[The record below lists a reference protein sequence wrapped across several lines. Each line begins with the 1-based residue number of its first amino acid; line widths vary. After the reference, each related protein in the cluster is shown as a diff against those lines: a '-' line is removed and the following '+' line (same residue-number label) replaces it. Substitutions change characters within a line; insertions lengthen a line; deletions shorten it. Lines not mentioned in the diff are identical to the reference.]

1 MTGKVPVLVALTGE
15 ARLALS
21 GAPELKL
28 TRFPFRVGRE
38 SRSPLEAGVVVH
50 DERRRQSVA
59 PNNDLYI
66 WDPGPLL
73 NISREH
79 FQIERS
85 DSGEFFVRDR
95 GSTCGTLVGNV
106 RLGAGGPESCVL
118 LPDNTIVVG
127 TPQSPFVFRF
137 EMREA
142 TRATPADERLEATS
156 ARNKAQLAW
165 NLRSKENGET

>member
-1 MTGKVPVLVALTGE
+1 MARKVPVLVALTGE

-21 GAPELKL
+21 GAAELRL

-38 SRSPLEAGVVVH
+38 SRSPMEAGVVVH
-50 DERRRQSVA
+50 DERRRQSMA

-73 NISREH
+73 NVSREH

-85 DSGEFFVRDR
+85 DNGEFFIRDR

-106 RLGAGGPESCVL
+106 RLGAGGPESCAL
-118 LPDNTIVVG
+118 FPDNTIVVG
-127 TPQSPFVFRF
+127 TPQSPFVFQF
-137 EMREA
+137 ELREA
-142 TRATPADERLEATS
+142 TRGTPTDNPLESTS
-156 ARNKAQLAW
+156 ARDKAQLAW
-165 NLRSKENGET
+165 NLRSRESREE

>member
-1 MTGKVPVLVALTGE
+1 MIHGIPLLVALTVE
-15 ARLALS
+15 ARRALS
-21 GAPELKL
+21 GAADLRL

-38 SRSPLEAGVVVH
+38 SRSSADARVVVL
-50 DERRRQSVA
+50 DERRRGTVP

-73 NISREH
+73 NVSREH

-85 DSGEFFVRDR
+85 ESGEYLVRDR

-106 RLGAGGPESCVL
+106 RLGAGGPEGCVL
-118 LPDNTIVVG
+118 YPDNTIVVG

-137 EMREA
+137 DLREEKPSVP
-142 TRATPADERLEATS
+142 REKRLESTS
-156 ARNKAQLAW
+156 ALEKAKVAW
-165 NLRSKENGET
+165 KLGPIESREG

>member
-1 MTGKVPVLVALTGE
+1 M
-15 ARLALS
+15 
-21 GAPELKL
+21 
-28 TRFPFRVGRE
+28 
-38 SRSPLEAGVVVH
+38 EAGVVVH
-50 DERRRQSVA
+50 DERRRQSAA

-73 NISREH
+73 NVSREH

-106 RLGAGGPESCVL
+106 RLGAGGPESCAL
-118 LPDNTIVVG
+118 FPDNTIVVG
-127 TPQSPFVFRF
+127 TPQSPFVFHF

-142 TRATPADERLEATS
+142 TRRTPADERLESTS
-156 ARNKAQLAW
+156 ARDKAQLAW
-165 NLRSKENGET
+165 KLRSRESREN

>member
-1 MTGKVPVLVALTGE
+1 MARKFPLLVALTGE
-15 ARLALS
+15 ARLALA
-21 GAPELKL
+21 GAFELKL

-38 SRSPLEAGVVVH
+38 SRSPMEAGVVVH
-50 DERRRQSVA
+50 DERRRQAIA

-85 DSGEFFVRDR
+85 DNGEYFVRDR

-106 RLGAGGPESCVL
+106 QLGLGGAESCAL
-118 LPDNTIVVG
+118 FPDNTIVVG
-127 TPQSPFVFRF
+127 TPKSPFVFRF
-137 EMREA
+137 EIRETAGDTA
-142 TRATPADERLEATS
+142 TDERLESTS
-156 ARNKAQLAW
+156 AREKAQLAW
-165 NLRSKENGET
+165 NLKSEESPER

>member
-1 MTGKVPVLVALTGE
+1 MARRFPFLVALTGE

-28 TRFPFRVGRE
+28 SRFPFRVGRE
-38 SRSPLEAGVVVH
+38 SRSPMEAGVVVH

-59 PNNDLYI
+59 PNNDIYI

-73 NISREH
+73 NVSREH

-106 RLGAGGPESCVL
+106 QLGAGGPESCAL
-118 LPDNTIVVG
+118 FPDNTIVVG
-127 TPQSPFVFRF
+127 TQQSPFVFRF
-137 EMREA
+137 EIREL
-142 TRATPADERLEATS
+142 TRGAPADEHLESTS
-156 ARNKAQLAW
+156 AREKAQLAW
-165 NLRSKENGET
+165 NLRSEDSRED

>member
-1 MTGKVPVLVALTGE
+1 MALEVPVLVALTGE

-28 TRFPFRVGRE
+28 RRFPFRVGRE
-38 SRSPLEAGVVVH
+38 SRSPMEVAAMVH
-50 DERRRQSVA
+50 DERRQKAVP

-73 NISREH
+73 NVSREH
-79 FQIERS
+79 FQIERN

-106 RLGAGGPESCVL
+106 RLGAGGPESCAL
-118 LPDNTIVVG
+118 FPDNTIVVG
-127 TPQSPFVFRF
+127 TPQSPFVFHF
-137 EMREA
+137 EMREE
-142 TRATPADERLEATS
+142 TRGAPADERLESNS
-156 ARNKAQLAW
+156 AREKAQLAW
-165 NLRSKENGET
+165 KLSSGESDEI